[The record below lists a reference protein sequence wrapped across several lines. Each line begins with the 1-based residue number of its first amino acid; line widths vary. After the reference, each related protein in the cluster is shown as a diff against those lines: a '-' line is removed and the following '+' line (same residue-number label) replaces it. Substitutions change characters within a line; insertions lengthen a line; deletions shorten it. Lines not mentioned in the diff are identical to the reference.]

1 MSDQKNEQ
9 QEININVLI
18 IVHKQSQFAAAASFL
33 SRRGFP
39 CTVKSNIRDG
49 LQFIT
54 KQKATHVFLSW
65 NLPGANIIKTYQ
77 LIAKTLKVEC
87 VVFAEK
93 SDGKTAAELTM
104 SRLPEVMQAPVSGPG
119 LAMRLQKLIKAKE
132 EGDKPVAEKT
142 NHNYQQKPQRRTIK
156 CSNQDVPKEGT
167 WESAGVDPEDGQP
180 IYRFKSSNSNG
191 NDTGVYSFKGP
202 RPPQMDKSG
211 NWDSSTGA
219 YRFESDVKEGSLKS
233 QTINFQKSQSDLAAE
248 ENSDDVSDGSLND
261 ISSLLEGLE
270 LDDVSEGNSG
280 NENEI
285 DLSSLENLE
294 QTAEG
299 DSPDEADGKSWK
311 SQRSPKSYGSVLN
324 VAKKLEKKEEELPEY
339 EQTAPK
345 EALILNIEPRVQ
357 ANGPISILAEKVVEA
372 LKASTQAHTETP
384 RKLGT
389 VSEAKAYTIHS
400 PRFNG
405 YLLLASP
412 NQIVLNTETYN
423 NIKEQLQNLLDKVGE
438 KLLNLQE
445 LDLDLKSID
454 FQIWAENNAE
464 FVVSTI
470 HNDSELVC
478 AFIPTSQTLPKVRD
492 EDAVMAKIHANDVVP
507 DTKSKFNL
515 YLHLPKNDKFI
526 RYLRPGD
533 KITEGHTD
541 KFKKHSV
548 DNLHIKPEEVQSF
561 KEYFAANKL
570 FDLTKKK
577 AS

>member
-285 DLSSLENLE
+285 DLSSLEN
-294 QTAEG
+294 
-299 DSPDEADGKSWK
+299 
-311 SQRSPKSYGSVLN
+311 
-324 VAKKLEKKEEELPEY
+324 
-339 EQTAPK
+339 
-345 EALILNIEPRVQ
+345 
-357 ANGPISILAEKVVEA
+357 
-372 LKASTQAHTETP
+372 
-384 RKLGT
+384 
-389 VSEAKAYTIHS
+389 
-400 PRFNG
+400 
-405 YLLLASP
+405 
-412 NQIVLNTETYN
+412 
-423 NIKEQLQNLLDKVGE
+423 
-438 KLLNLQE
+438 
-445 LDLDLKSID
+445 
-454 FQIWAENNAE
+454 
-464 FVVSTI
+464 
-470 HNDSELVC
+470 
-478 AFIPTSQTLPKVRD
+478 
-492 EDAVMAKIHANDVVP
+492 
-507 DTKSKFNL
+507 
-515 YLHLPKNDKFI
+515 
-526 RYLRPGD
+526 
-533 KITEGHTD
+533 
-541 KFKKHSV
+541 
-548 DNLHIKPEEVQSF
+548 
-561 KEYFAANKL
+561 
-570 FDLTKKK
+570 
-577 AS
+577 